1 MKKIFLIL
9 FVLPFILFGQEQSPC
24 YSVNDY
30 NISILENNPPLTMNL
45 NEGWNMIGY
54 PCVEPMQVE
63 DALISIVDEL
73 LILKDNYGDV
83 YWPEYGFNGIGSL
96 KQLNGYQ
103 INLHESVDSFS
114 FCSPVELIERNG
126 CTDCEA
132 FNFDIW
138 ATSNDGTCIDV
149 VEGCTD
155 ATAFNYNAYA
165 NTDDGSCEA
174 VVEGCTDAT
183 AFNYNSSA
191 NTEFD
196 PTNCEAFVL
205 GCMDSTA
212 YNYNTVANTDD
223 DSCEDAVEGCTDQSA
238 YTYNPTANS
247 DNGSCVFYNSQT
259 SQFNGGCDFENYPLA
274 YVGNTRS
281 SMSIMLLPEFI
292 NSLNVTNENAHINV
306 KNQNGLVIGSLN
318 LFGVSEASFPIWGDD
333 SATFI
338 VDGAFAGEVV
348 SFQIFDGIYL
358 SDIIMPS
365 SVNFTPNGVISIST
379 SASIIPI
386 NYPSLYEGNTGANM
400 TVMLLPEFINS
411 LNVTNEN
418 AYLVALNQ
426 NGLVIGSLNLF
437 GVSQASFPIW
447 GDDSETTDLVDGA
460 LANEVVNFQLVDGT
474 SLNDVTMPAQ
484 VVYAGNGL
492 SIQSTA
498 AELTQNY
505 NPLLI
510 TNEFDN
516 PGSNMTVILLPEFI
530 NSLNVTNENA
540 YLVALN
546 QNGLVIGSLNLF
558 GVSQASL
565 LIWGDD
571 SSTLEIEGG
580 LINESIS
587 FQLVDGYNLYDVMMP
602 LPVSFVDDGIYQ
614 QNMAA
619 TFTINQECTTYACPY
634 DVYLEYIPYA
644 SVYDIEYCVNLIVE
658 GCTNQMYLE
667 YNTEANVDD
676 GSCAIL
682 IVQGCIDQNYFEFN
696 PEANVEDGS
705 CEILI
710 VQGCTNPFAI
720 NYNQNANFDDGN
732 CELLGCME
740 LYADN
745 YNPEA
750 TLNDDSCIYYGC
762 LNPTADNFDP
772 SANTNDSTCI
782 IYGCALSVFPNYNS
796 QATIDDG
803 SCDMSSTDVFGCA
816 NSLALNYNPEVT
828 SANGSCEFDPSI
840 IFGCTNPLALN
851 YNPNATNDIGNC
863 IIIDVSDFSF
873 IPTTTDNTMSVVFP
887 AGTLN
892 DFIGGF
898 LKAFKADGTPVSA
911 SSEIATYGAGGIA
924 AIGTDAICGC
934 DYLSGGDQLIFAIL
948 MNDQTIV
955 HVDVNPPLTYA
966 PNMFEMVS
974 GSLEFTIDGAPVVV
988 GCMDDYACNYDAS
1001 ANVNEGE
1008 GCEYAA
1014 TNLNCDGVCLN
1025 DADGDGVCDEDEVA
1039 ATCGDVNACN
1049 YTLEADD
1056 VTTDIDVSLCT
1067 YPTAEN
1073 LDCDGVCLNDTDG
1086 DGVCE
1091 ENEVEGC
1098 LDPNAYNFN
1107 PNATNDNGNCF
1118 LIDVSDFDFEP
1129 VMTDNNMSVVFPSG
1143 TLNDFIGGSLM
1154 AFATHY
1160 VYDDYAGVAPMGTD
1174 AMCAC
1179 DYMSN
1184 GDQLIFAILMNDQT
1198 IVHVDVNPPLTY
1210 APNMFEMVSG
1220 PLEFTIDGA
1229 PVVFGC
1235 TDSDYLEYQGANLDD
1250 GSCANLIIIGCMDS
1264 NACNYYDYA
1273 ANVDDGSCT
1282 YPEAGFDCDGVCLND
1297 CDADGI
1303 CDFEEV
1309 AGCTDPTAFNYN
1321 SSATGA
1327 GCSGGDTLCVS
1338 VIWGCMNPAAENFDS
1353 AANTPNNDLCY
1364 YY

>member
-1 MKKIFLIL
+1 
-9 FVLPFILFGQEQSPC
+9 
-24 YSVNDY
+24 
-30 NISILENNPPLTMNL
+30 
-45 NEGWNMIGY
+45 
-54 PCVEPMQVE
+54 
-63 DALISIVDEL
+63 
-73 LILKDNYGDV
+73 
-83 YWPEYGFNGIGSL
+83 
-96 KQLNGYQ
+96 
-103 INLHESVDSFS
+103 
-114 FCSPVELIERNG
+114 
-126 CTDCEA
+126 
-132 FNFDIW
+132 
-138 ATSNDGTCIDV
+138 
-149 VEGCTD
+149 
-155 ATAFNYNAYA
+155 
-165 NTDDGSCEA
+165 
-174 VVEGCTDAT
+174 
-183 AFNYNSSA
+183 
-191 NTEFD
+191 
-196 PTNCEAFVL
+196 
-205 GCMDSTA
+205 
-212 YNYNTVANTDD
+212 
-223 DSCEDAVEGCTDQSA
+223 
-238 YTYNPTANS
+238 
-247 DNGSCVFYNSQT
+247 
-259 SQFNGGCDFENYPLA
+259 
-274 YVGNTRS
+274 
-281 SMSIMLLPEFI
+281 MSIMLLPEFI
-292 NSLNVTNENAHINV
+292 NSLNVTNENAYLV
-306 KNQNGLVIGSLN
+306 ALNQNGLVIGSLN
-318 LFGVSEASFPIWGDD
+318 LFDVSQASFPIWGDD
-333 SATFI
+333 SATAI

-348 SFQIFDGIYL
+348 SFQIVDGIYL

-400 TVMLLPEFINS
+400 TVMLQPEFINS

-418 AYLVALNQ
+418 AYIVAKNQ
-426 NGLVIGSLNLF
+426 NGMVIGSLNLF

-447 GDDSETTDLVDGA
+447 GDDTSTPEVDGA
-460 LANEVVNFQLVDGT
+460 AANESITFQLVNGT
-474 SLNDVTMPAQ
+474 ELFDVSMPSSVAYVTNGISVQ
-484 VVYAGNGL
+484 V
-492 SIQSTA
+492 TA
-498 AELTQNY
+498 AGLIQNY

-676 GSCAIL
+676 GSCATL

-840 IFGCTNPLALN
+840 IFGCTNPLAFN

-863 IIIDVSDFSF
+863 ILIDVSDFDF
-873 IPTTTDNTMSVVFP
+873 EPVITDNYMSVVFP

-892 DFIGGF
+892 DFVGGELMAFIDGKPVSNGSAFNGSTIG
-898 LKAFKADGTPVSA
+898 ADGS
-911 SSEIATYGAGGIA
+911 GGIA
-924 AIGTDAICGC
+924 
-934 DYLSGGDQLIFAIL
+934 
-948 MNDQTIV
+948 
-955 HVDVNPPLTYA
+955 P
-966 PNMFEMVS
+966 
-974 GSLEFTIDGAPVVV
+974 
-988 GCMDDYACNYDAS
+988 
-1001 ANVNEGE
+1001 
-1008 GCEYAA
+1008 
-1014 TNLNCDGVCLN
+1014 
-1025 DADGDGVCDEDEVA
+1025 
-1039 ATCGDVNACN
+1039 
-1049 YTLEADD
+1049 
-1056 VTTDIDVSLCT
+1056 
-1067 YPTAEN
+1067 
-1073 LDCDGVCLNDTDG
+1073 
-1086 DGVCE
+1086 
-1091 ENEVEGC
+1091 
-1098 LDPNAYNFN
+1098 
-1107 PNATNDNGNCF
+1107 
-1118 LIDVSDFDFEP
+1118 
-1129 VMTDNNMSVVFPSG
+1129 
-1143 TLNDFIGGSLM
+1143 
-1154 AFATHY
+1154 
-1160 VYDDYAGVAPMGTD
+1160 
-1174 AMCAC
+1174 
-1179 DYMSN
+1179 
-1184 GDQLIFAILMNDQT
+1184 
-1198 IVHVDVNPPLTY
+1198 
-1210 APNMFEMVSG
+1210 
-1220 PLEFTIDGA
+1220 
-1229 PVVFGC
+1229 
-1235 TDSDYLEYQGANLDD
+1235 
-1250 GSCANLIIIGCMDS
+1250 
-1264 NACNYYDYA
+1264 
-1273 ANVDDGSCT
+1273 
-1282 YPEAGFDCDGVCLND
+1282 
-1297 CDADGI
+1297 
-1303 CDFEEV
+1303 
-1309 AGCTDPTAFNYN
+1309 
-1321 SSATGA
+1321 
-1327 GCSGGDTLCVS
+1327 
-1338 VIWGCMNPAAENFDS
+1338 
-1353 AANTPNNDLCY
+1353 
-1364 YY
+1364 